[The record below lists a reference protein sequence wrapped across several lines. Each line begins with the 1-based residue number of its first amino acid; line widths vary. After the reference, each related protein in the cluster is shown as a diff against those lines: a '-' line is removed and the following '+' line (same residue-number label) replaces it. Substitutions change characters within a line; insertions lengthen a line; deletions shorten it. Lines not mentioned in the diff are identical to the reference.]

1 MSRDQR
7 SATLHSCSRIL
18 GNEIVPSRSLVTIR
32 GVLAKDTSERA
43 AHEQLEVY
51 RRMAPAARLR
61 AAMELADMSRQLLA
75 SGIRARHP
83 EYTDEQVRLAAIRIW
98 LSPEV
103 FRLAYPDAP
112 ELEA

>member
-1 MSRDQR
+1 
-7 SATLHSCSRIL
+7 
-18 GNEIVPSRSLVTIR
+18 
-32 GVLAKDTSERA
+32 
-43 AHEQLEVY
+43 
-51 RRMAPAARLR
+51 
-61 AAMELADMSRQLLA
+61 MSRQLLA